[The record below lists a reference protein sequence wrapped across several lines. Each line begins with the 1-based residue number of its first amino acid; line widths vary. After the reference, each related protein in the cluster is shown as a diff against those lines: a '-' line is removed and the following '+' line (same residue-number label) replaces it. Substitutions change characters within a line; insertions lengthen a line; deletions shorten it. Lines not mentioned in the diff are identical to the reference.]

1 MLKRDVTLDAIR
13 VFAVFSVI
21 SVHYFLHSG
30 FYNTPV
36 IGIRMFIMITIRQF
50 FMICVPLFMI
60 LTGYLMSQKELNK
73 KYYSGIK
80 KTLSVYVLASI
91 ACILFKKFYLKEN
104 YGIKEAIFGI
114 LDFSGASYS
123 WYIEMYIG
131 LFLLIPFIN
140 LIYNGLKNKRQK
152 LILLFTC
159 LALTSIPQVINIFNF
174 SDSSWW
180 INPAVPGE
188 YQKLMPNW
196 WGGLYPLTYYFIGA
210 YLKEYGLCLK
220 RGMSS
225 LILGMVTAAAGAF
238 NYYRMYGGNFIWGS
252 WTDYP
257 SIIVVMMAVLVF
269 NIFSKT
275 QSLNSAPLFC
285 KKLLKQLSDCALGA
299 YLLSYIFD
307 IMTYPYLSNSII
319 CLSIILLLYL

>member
-1 MLKRDVTLDAIR
+1 MLKRDITLDAIR

-36 IGIRMFIMITIRQF
+36 MGTRMFIMITFRQF

-60 LTGYLMSQKELNK
+60 LTGYLMSKKVLNK
-73 KYYSGIK
+73 KYYCGIK
-80 KTLSVYVLASI
+80 KTLSIYVLASI
-91 ACILFKKFYLKEN
+91 VCIIFKNLYLKEN
-104 YGIKEAIFGI
+104 YGIKETIFGI

-140 LIYNGLKNKRQK
+140 LMYNGLKNEKQK
-152 LILLFTC
+152 LILLLTC
-159 LALTSIPQVINIFNF
+159 LVLTSIPQVINIFNF

-180 INPAVPGE
+180 INPAVSGE

-210 YLKEYGLCLK
+210 YLKEYGLFLK
-220 RGMSS
+220 RRMSI
-225 LILGMVTAAAGAF
+225 LILGMVIAAAGVF
-238 NYYRMYGGNFIWGS
+238 NYYRMFGGNFIWGS
-252 WTDYP
+252 WTEYP
-257 SIIVVMMAVLVF
+257 SIISLFKGRFPLCGYFVQLEVDLIPNGLVRG
-269 NIFSKT
+269 IVH
-275 QSLNSAPLFC
+275 QP
-285 KKLLKQLSDCALGA
+285 
-299 YLLSYIFD
+299 
-307 IMTYPYLSNSII
+307 
-319 CLSIILLLYL
+319 